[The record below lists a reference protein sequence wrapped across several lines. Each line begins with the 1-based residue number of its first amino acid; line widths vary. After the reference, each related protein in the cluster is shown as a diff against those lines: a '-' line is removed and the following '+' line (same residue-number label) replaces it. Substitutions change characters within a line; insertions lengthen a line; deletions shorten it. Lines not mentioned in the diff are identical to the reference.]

1 MDAYQCIISKRDT
14 RNYTDQPVAD
24 DVLRRVLNA
33 GRMAGS
39 AKNRQPIRMVVLT
52 DTDDQQAFGQHGDFC
67 DWIHTAPVVVAV
79 AVDREA
85 GVRTQFDVGR
95 VCQNLMLAAHDADLA
110 SCPVTIHR
118 SDDARAQ
125 LDLEPAYDVLMAV
138 VMGHAGP
145 PTGERRSHPRH
156 ALDDIVVWR

>member
-1 MDAYQCIISKRDT
+1 MDAYQCIVSKRDT
-14 RNYTDQPVAD
+14 RDFTDEPVAD
-24 DVLRRVLNA
+24 DLVRRILNA

-52 DTDDQQAFGQHGDFC
+52 DTDDQQAFGRHGDFC

-79 AVDREA
+79 AVDRNA

-95 VCQNLMLAAHDADLA
+95 VCQNLMLAANDAGLA

-125 LDLEPAYDVLMAV
+125 LGLAEDYDVLMAV
-138 VMGHAGP
+138 VLGHGATP
-145 PTGERRSHPRH
+145 QGERRSHPRH
-156 ALDDIVVWR
+156 ALDEIVTWR

>member
-110 SCPVTIHR
+110 SCQVTIHR